1 MLSPFERTRPPRL
14 SGLLGACGFV
24 LAALS
29 GPRAIAAPEANVSVN
44 ASATC
49 ADTSE
54 SAQRARLQHRLLQA
68 RDGFRACSQSP
79 CASFI
84 RADCEATLRVVE
96 QQLPTV
102 VIAVRSD
109 SGEELTAARV
119 TVDGAPTNY
128 LRGVQIE
135 LDPGLHTV
143 RAATVSG
150 SAAALDI
157 VAREGEKNRVVTLLI
172 PRPPV
177 AEVKAAP
184 HATSLPPSHPSPPP
198 APRSPNRT
206 AEKILGGVGLGLV
219 LASAGFDIAAYSRYH
234 SLSDSCGDAGNCAR
248 GDVST
253 TRALAHTGD
262 ALLGVGLATAA
273 AGLIVYLVRG
283 SSEPSPRTS
292 AFAPLTLALPLSQ

>member
-1 MLSPFERTRPPRL
+1 MLSHFERTRPPRL
-14 SGLLGACGFV
+14 SGLLGACAFV

-29 GPRAIAAPEANVSVN
+29 GPRGAAAPDANVSVAVDVN
-44 ASATC
+44 ATC

-68 RDGFRACSQSP
+68 RTGFRACSQSP
-79 CASFI
+79 CPSFI
-84 RADCEATLRVVE
+84 RADCEATLRAVE
-96 QQLPTV
+96 QQLPTL

-119 TVDGAPTNY
+119 SVDGAPTNY

-143 RAATVSG
+143 RATSASG
-150 SAAALDI
+150 AEAALDI
-157 VAREGEKNRVVTLLI
+157 VAREGEKNRVVTLVI

-177 AEVKAAP
+177 EEGKLAP
-184 HATSLPPSHPSPPP
+184 PATPLPLPPPP
-198 APRSPNRT
+198 APRPPNRT

-219 LASAGFDIAAYSRYH
+219 LASAGFDIAAYSRYR
-234 SLSDSCGDAGNCAR
+234 SLSDSCGDAGSCAR

-253 TRALAHTGD
+253 TATLAHTGD

-273 AGLIVYLVRG
+273 AALVVYVVRG
-283 SSEPSPRTS
+283 SSAPAPRTS
-292 AFAPLTLALPLSQ
+292 AFAPFALALPVPE